1 MAIPF
6 FGFRSNARRPAQ
18 WHRITFALLAAALLF
33 LAGCSN
39 GSESTLPVGTWESSF
54 GEVYEIEATS
64 IRYLGDGSTVSWA
77 AEVVLINDSALN
89 GGDTSVTASGAGTVN
104 PGFAVIRY
112 TQVNNAGSGE
122 VGKYNV
128 FRWAESDDTPGALL
142 MTQGSKDADLD
153 GDGDPFT
160 GTYVNVV
167 FDTAAAARAGA
178 TNDAGH
184 FALASTVTAR

>member
-128 FRWAESDDTPGALL
+128 FRWAESDDTPDALL
-142 MTQGSKDADLD
+142 MTQGYKNVGA
-153 GDGDPFT
+153 PFPDNIN
-160 GTYVNVV
+160 GV
-167 FDTAAAARAGA
+167 FDTIAAARAGA